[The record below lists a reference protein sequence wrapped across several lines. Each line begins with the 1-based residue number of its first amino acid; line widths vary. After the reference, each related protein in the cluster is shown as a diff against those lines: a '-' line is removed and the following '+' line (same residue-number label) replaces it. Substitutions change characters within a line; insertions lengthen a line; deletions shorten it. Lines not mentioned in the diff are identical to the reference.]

1 MLLYHGSRVIVP
13 QPEYGKGVPFND
25 YGSGFYCTEH
35 LELAKEW
42 ACQDL
47 SGGYVNRYELDT
59 NGFAVLELNHY
70 SILHWL
76 ALLVHNRRFRTTSAL
91 MAEGKEWLEAEYLLD
106 LEPYDL
112 IVGYRADDSYF
123 RFARAFL
130 QNGLSIEALEQ
141 AMHLGELGEQIVLK
155 SQKSFDRITFQS
167 AESVDGAVYYQRRLE
182 RDALARAQY
191 DTIQKD
197 IGTGGTYLLDLLRRE
212 EERE

>member
-1 MLLYHGSRVIVP
+1 MLLYHGSRTVVP

-35 LELAKEW
+35 IELAREW

-47 SGGYVNRYELDT
+47 SGGYVNCYELDR
-59 NGFAVLELNHY
+59 NGLRVLDLTQY
-70 SILHWL
+70 TILHWL

-91 MAEGKEWLEAEYLLD
+91 MAEGKAWLETEYLLD
-106 LEPYDL
+106 LEPYDI

-130 QNGLSIEALEQ
+130 QNGLSLESLEK
-141 AMHLGELGEQIVLK
+141 AMYLGELGEQLVLK
-155 SQKSFDRITFQS
+155 SQTSFERIVFS
-167 AESVDGAVYYQRRLE
+167 GSEPVDGAIYYQRRLE

-191 DTIQKD
+191 EAIQQD
-197 IGTGGTYLLDLLRRE
+197 AGTEGTYLLDLLRRE
-212 EERE
+212 EAGI